1 MNSTR
6 AELSEKR
13 PSQSSTSESHSVSFQ
28 NYPVS
33 LVPPGEPRLQHS
45 SQQSIANLESQ
56 EPGATSP
63 PPTAATTAPS
73 RSYHPLSWPV
83 LTLLALPSVL
93 GVLARLGIHSLT
105 TYDGDSVFALAW
117 VQGMGCFVM
126 GLALGKRQTI
136 SDFYPPLYTA
146 ITTGFCGSLTT
157 FSSWQLDVFQ
167 AWSNAGGFHR
177 GWLRDV
183 IDGLTKSAV
192 TALVSLG
199 GLSFGLHISTHIP
212 FKPPRFRPNSAHGKI
227 MGILSLLSYLATIPL
242 YFKLSPKFRIDATS
256 ALLFSFPGTLTRHI
270 LGTYFNALRANL
282 PIGTLGAN
290 SLGTGLLAAFHVIQ
304 RTPVTPTACAILQGL
319 IDGYCGCLT
328 TISTFA
334 VEIRGLKG
342 WHAWRYFALSYIIGQ
357 LLMVAIVGGS
367 WWSGRVK
374 EHGMCSGPI

>member
-1 MNSTR
+1 MSSDT
-6 AELSEKR
+6 AQLASEKGASPNSM
-13 PSQSSTSESHSVSFQ
+13 PSSSSLQ
-28 NYPVS
+28 NYPSSVVAPDES
-33 LVPPGEPRLQHS
+33 QLEGSIQQHMVDSERQEPR
-45 SQQSIANLESQ
+45 
-56 EPGATSP
+56 ATSP
-63 PPTAATTAPS
+63 PPVAATAAPS

-83 LTLLALPSVL
+83 VTLLALPSVL

-105 TYDGDSVFALAW
+105 TYDGDSIFALAW

-126 GLALGKRQTI
+126 GLALGKRQAIT
-136 SDFYPPLYTA
+136 DFYPPLYTA

-183 IDGLTKSAV
+183 MDGLTKTVV
-192 TALVSLG
+192 TILVSLG
-199 GLSFGLHISTHIP
+199 ALSFGLHISAHVH
-212 FKPPRFRPNSAHGKI
+212 FKPPLIRPSSTGGKVV
-227 MGILSLLSYLATIPL
+227 GLLSLLAYLATIPL
-242 YFKLSPKFRIDATS
+242 YFKLSPRFRIRATS

-270 LGTYFNALRANL
+270 LGTYLNALRANL
-282 PIGTLGAN
+282 PVGTLGAN
-290 SLGTGLLAAFHVIQ
+290 FLGTGLLAAFHVIQ
-304 RTPVTPTACAILQGL
+304 RTPVSPTACAILQGL

-334 VEIRGLKG
+334 AEIRGLKG
-342 WHAWRYFALSYIIGQ
+342 WNAWRYFGLSYIIGQ

-374 EHGMCSGPI
+374 EHAMCSGPV

>member
-146 ITTGFCGSLTT
+146 ITTE
-157 FSSWQLDVFQ
+157 
-167 AWSNAGGFHR
+167 AGCE
-177 GWLRDV
+177 
-183 IDGLTKSAV
+183 
-192 TALVSLG
+192 
-199 GLSFGLHISTHIP
+199 
-212 FKPPRFRPNSAHGKI
+212 
-227 MGILSLLSYLATIPL
+227 
-242 YFKLSPKFRIDATS
+242 
-256 ALLFSFPGTLTRHI
+256 TL
-270 LGTYFNALRANL
+270 
-282 PIGTLGAN
+282 
-290 SLGTGLLAAFHVIQ
+290 
-304 RTPVTPTACAILQGL
+304 
-319 IDGYCGCLT
+319 
-328 TISTFA
+328 
-334 VEIRGLKG
+334 
-342 WHAWRYFALSYIIGQ
+342 
-357 LLMVAIVGGS
+357 
-367 WWSGRVK
+367 
-374 EHGMCSGPI
+374 

>member
-1 MNSTR
+1 MSSTTAELAEKGPPPNST
-6 AELSEKR
+6 
-13 PSQSSTSESHSVSFQ
+13 PSSDSLH
-28 NYPVS
+28 NYPPLV
-33 LVPPGEPRLQHS
+33 VPPGESQIGGKLQHATTDPERQN
-45 SQQSIANLESQ
+45 SQ
-56 EPGATSP
+56 ATSP
-63 PPTAATTAPS
+63 PPIAATAAPS

-83 LTLLALPSVL
+83 ISLLALPSVL

-126 GLALGKRQTI
+126 GLALGKRQAIT
-136 SDFYPPLYTA
+136 DFYPPLYTA

-183 IDGLTKSAV
+183 MDGLTKTV
-192 TALVSLG
+192 ITMLVSLG
-199 GLSFGLHISTHIP
+199 ALSFGLHISTHAQV
-212 FKPPRFRPNSAHGKI
+212 KAPPIRPNSVGVKVAGL
-227 MGILSLLSYLATIPL
+227 LSLLAYLATIPL
-242 YFKLSPKFRIDATS
+242 YFKLSPKFRIGATS

-270 LGTYFNALRANL
+270 FGTYFNALRANL

-290 SLGTGLLAAFHVIQ
+290 SLGTALLAAFHVIQ
-304 RTPVTPTACAILQGL
+304 RTPVSPTACAILQGL

-342 WHAWRYFALSYIIGQ
+342 WNAWRYFGLSYIVGQ
-357 LLMVAIVGGS
+357 ILMVAIVGGS

-374 EHGMCSGPI
+374 EHSMCSGPV